1 MPNIKRIP
9 EGLKEKNRNNGN
21 GIWKMLLN
29 NLKRRDE
36 MFIDRLQI
44 TSNIGGADFPIII
57 NDGEIEMIQVKEYL
71 LQQVIQVGDSFKI
84 SIESVEIDES
94 EMTMTE
100 YFRNVDQKLTGKKLI
115 KIKKEK
121 EIIEEWKSWN

>member
-1 MPNIKRIP
+1 
-9 EGLKEKNRNNGN
+9 
-21 GIWKMLLN
+21 
-29 NLKRRDE
+29 